1 MPSDIDP
8 NINIFLI
15 WRITINLGGLF
26 KASPHYTV
34 RILYKFTVNYAR
46 FSDRKGFEIQL
57 FVKNVK
63 PSQPNQFMSQNSLIG
78 GHHRIAYSAIWYG
91 TYRLYQMVHR
101 LWSISNRLFDMR
113 LISRD
118 NKIDELW
125 LSKLERIQ
133 LISSAKK
140 TTNNQL
146 GHFVNSINKTSYV
159 FFTPKLGVLNQ
170 TCLEF

>member
-125 LSKLERIQ
+125 LSKLERIR

-146 GHFVNSINKTSYV
+146 GHFVNSINKISCVIFSAQIKTKN
-159 FFTPKLGVLNQ
+159 F
-170 TCLEF
+170 